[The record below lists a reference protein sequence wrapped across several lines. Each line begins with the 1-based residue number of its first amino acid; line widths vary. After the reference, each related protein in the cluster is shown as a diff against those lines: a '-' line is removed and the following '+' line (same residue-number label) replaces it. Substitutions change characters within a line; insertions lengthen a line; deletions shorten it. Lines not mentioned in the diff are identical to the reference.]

1 MYVELTEMEDGKP
14 LTLSSVKED
23 QKQKIKALKSK
34 KKYNELYELASNL
47 PPNKDKYLLKANALM
62 HLKKWK

>member
-1 MYVELTEMEDGKP
+1 MEDGKP
-14 LTLSSVKED
+14 LTLSTVKED
-23 QKQKIKALKSK
+23 KREKIKVFKAK
-34 KKYNELYELASNL
+34 KKYKELYELACDL